1 MAGTKAMQD
10 KTRANDKN
18 NAKDDAIGGRLII
31 RTTSAVIRA
40 KENFARK
47 EAVEQLWILS
57 SWGETF

>member
-18 NAKDDAIGGRLII
+18 SKDDAIGGRLII

-47 EAVEQLWILS
+47 EAVEQL
-57 SWGETF
+57 